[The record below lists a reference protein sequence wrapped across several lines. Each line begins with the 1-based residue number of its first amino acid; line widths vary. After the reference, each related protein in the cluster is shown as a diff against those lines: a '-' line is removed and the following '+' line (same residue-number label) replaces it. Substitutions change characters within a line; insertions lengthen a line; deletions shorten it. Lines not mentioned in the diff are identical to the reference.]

1 VHATPVYSILWNAL
15 TGLVLLRLLALHCPS
30 TLISGIYLV
39 LSGSGRFVEEAYRG
53 EPQTRIVFGLRF
65 YQWIAVLT
73 VAAGAVITTV
83 NAALMAR
90 GFQFKFSLLAL
101 AAGCGAVAWFVTGID
116 FPESSRRFARLT

>member
-1 VHATPVYSILWNAL
+1 M
-15 TGLVLLRLLALHCPS
+15 LLRLLALQCPA

-39 LSGSGRFVEEAYRG
+39 LSGAGRFVEEAYRG

-73 VAAGAVITTV
+73 VVVGASITAV
-83 NAALMAR
+83 NAAPMAQ
-90 GFQFKFSLLAL
+90 GFQFSFDLFGV